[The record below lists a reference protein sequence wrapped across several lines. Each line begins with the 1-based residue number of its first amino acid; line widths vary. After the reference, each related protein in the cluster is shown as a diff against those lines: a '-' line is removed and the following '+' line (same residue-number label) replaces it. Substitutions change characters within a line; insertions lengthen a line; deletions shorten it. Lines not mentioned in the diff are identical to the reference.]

1 MTAPVTQQPQRI
13 WRINAYLI
21 LIAGVLAIAALAL
34 GLAGLVWD
42 LLRPRVITN
51 VVAPAGD
58 ARLRQERL
66 SYHLRNAQGDVVV
79 LDVLS
84 DQTLDTAYSAKTL
97 ADTLRNQLFV
107 TLADGRSTRL
117 LADNQRLIVRVWAI
131 RNTRVTSPHRSEHGD
146 TPGESPDDTQP
157 VRARLYEVVDAD
169 RNGDTRLSP
178 SDPRRLLLARADG
191 SAPVTLAENI
201 TQLDAP
207 ALGAAGELRLAAT
220 QADGGTHLYRFDL
233 HRWTALPPVALPSPS
248 NP

>member
-1 MTAPVTQQPQRI
+1 MPRPVQQPERI

-42 LLRPRVITN
+42 MLRPRTITN

-84 DQTLDTAYSAKTL
+84 DQTLDTAYSGKTSV
-97 ADTLRNQLFV
+97 DTLRNQLFV

-117 LADNQRLIVRVWAI
+117 LDDNQRLIVRVWTI
-131 RNTRVTSPHRSEHGD
+131 RNTYVTSPHRSEHGD
-146 TPGESPDDTQP
+146 TPGETSGVQP

-191 SAPVTLAENI
+191 STPVTLAENI
-201 TQLDAP
+201 TQLDTP
-207 ALGAAGELRLAAT
+207 ALGTTGELRLAAT
-220 QADGGTHLYRFDL
+220 QANGGTHLYRFDL
-233 HRWTALPPVALPSPS
+233 HRWTALPSMALPSPF